1 MPPQNDCKITSSRRD
16 FVKQSSV
23 FVASGMTLAAGL
35 SKAYAGTPLGDKN
48 IKIALIGCG
57 GRGTQAA
64 AQALSTSG
72 DVTLW
77 AMADAFDKRIEQSL
91 TKLNRT
97 LEQNLGEGSEK
108 VIAKKIQVPL
118 ERQFAGLDAYQK
130 AIDSG
135 VDVVLHATPPGFR
148 PLHVEAAI
156 KAGKHLFTEKPLAVD
171 APGVRRVLAAG
182 KMADEKGL
190 CVGVGLQRHHDPA
203 YQETV
208 KRLQEGAIGE
218 ILLTRVYWNSGPL
231 WVRTKT
237 DFFQSY
243 GHEPTEMEYQVNNW
257 YYFNWLCGDH
267 IVEQHI
273 HNIDVSNWVKQAH
286 PIMAQGVGGRE
297 RRTAPE
303 YGQIFDHHVVE
314 FTYPDGS
321 TMLSECRHMD
331 GCWNQV
337 AEFATGTKGT
347 AGISRGRIITPSE
360 KWRYKGKTADPYQQ
374 EHDDLFAAIRSG
386 QPYNEMQYG
395 AESTM
400 TAILGRMATYSGK
413 LVEWDEAIN
422 SEIDLSPTAYDFAAA
437 PPVVPDNNGN
447 YPIPVPGMT
456 KVV

>member
-156 KAGKHLFTEKPLAVD
+156 KAGKHLFTEKPLAVQR
-171 APGVRRVLAAG
+171 PGPRRMLPTR
-182 KMADEKGL
+182 KIPYEKGL
-190 CVGVGLQRHHDPA
+190 CV
-203 YQETV
+203 
-208 KRLQEGAIGE
+208 
-218 ILLTRVYWNSGPL
+218 
-231 WVRTKT
+231 
-237 DFFQSY
+237 
-243 GHEPTEMEYQVNNW
+243 
-257 YYFNWLCGDH
+257 
-267 IVEQHI
+267 
-273 HNIDVSNWVKQAH
+273 
-286 PIMAQGVGGRE
+286 
-297 RRTAPE
+297 
-303 YGQIFDHHVVE
+303 
-314 FTYPDGS
+314 
-321 TMLSECRHMD
+321 
-331 GCWNQV
+331 
-337 AEFATGTKGT
+337 
-347 AGISRGRIITPSE
+347 
-360 KWRYKGKTADPYQQ
+360 
-374 EHDDLFAAIRSG
+374 
-386 QPYNEMQYG
+386 
-395 AESTM
+395 
-400 TAILGRMATYSGK
+400 
-413 LVEWDEAIN
+413 
-422 SEIDLSPTAYDFAAA
+422 
-437 PPVVPDNNGN
+437 
-447 YPIPVPGMT
+447 
-456 KVV
+456 